1 MLRTLVLSFALAAG
15 LAPVEPVP
23 AALAQGQ
30 TTRAEVAND
39 TANPVKYRVCAF
51 AMCTDWQV
59 LMPYQH
65 GMRMVLQADEYLI
78 DVGYAEGNAAAGG
91 GPACRLPFEAGP
103 VLRVRVSGQA
113 PTLNCVKI

>member
-15 LAPVEPVP
+15 LAPAV
-23 AALAQGQ
+23 LAQGQ

-65 GMRMVLQADEYLI
+65 GMRMVLQADEYMI
-78 DVGYAEGNAAAGG
+78 DVGYAEGNGGAGGG

>member
-15 LAPVEPVP
+15 GAGV
-23 AALAQGQ
+23 ALAQGQ

-51 AMCTDWQV
+51 AMCTEWQV

-65 GMRMVLQADEYLI
+65 GMRMVLKADEYMV
-78 DVGYAEGNAAAGG
+78 DVGYAEVGNGG
-91 GPACRLPFEAGP
+91 SGCRLSFEAGP

-113 PTLNCVKI
+113 PTLNCLKI